1 MVWLERNANRIGLVA
16 LPLIVIGSYMA
27 LVWSPPDIHQ
37 GQDMR
42 LMYVHVP
49 SIWAAYV
56 ALTVSFGA
64 SVMFLWKRDLR
75 WDNLAVSST
84 EIGVVL
90 TAAAIAVGAIWG
102 KLTWGVFWTW
112 DPRLTTTAILL
123 VVFVGYLLLRAM
135 HEDPWSRA
143 RQSAVVAIIGF
154 VDIPVVHFSVLW
166 WRSLHQAPTF
176 LRPNFGDPTMDDR
189 MEVTLIVNTLA
200 FTALYLYLLA
210 KRLKLARLQ
219 RVQEEVVWELE
230 EEGPRVAEVEPVHAR

>member
-1 MVWLERNANRIGLVA
+1 MVWLERNANLIGLVA
-16 LPLIVIGSYMA
+16 LPLLIIGSYMA
-27 LVWSPPDIHQ
+27 LIWSPPDIHQ

-42 LMYVHVP
+42 LMYAHVP
-49 SIWAAYV
+49 SIWTAYV
-56 ALTVSFGA
+56 ALTVSFLA
-64 SVMFLWKRDLR
+64 SIMFLWKRDLR
-75 WDNLAVSST
+75 WDNLAVAST

-90 TAAAIAVGAIWG
+90 TAGAIAAGAIWG

-135 HEDPWSRA
+135 HEDPGSRA
-143 RQSAVVAIIGF
+143 RQCAVVAILGF
-154 VDIPVVHFSVLW
+154 LDIPVVHFSVLW

-189 MEVTLIVNTLA
+189 MELTLIINTLA
-200 FTALYLYLLA
+200 FTVIYLFLLG

-219 RVQEEVVWELE
+219 RAREEVDWEPE
-230 EEGPRVAEVEPVHAR
+230 IVRPSPTEVEPVHAR